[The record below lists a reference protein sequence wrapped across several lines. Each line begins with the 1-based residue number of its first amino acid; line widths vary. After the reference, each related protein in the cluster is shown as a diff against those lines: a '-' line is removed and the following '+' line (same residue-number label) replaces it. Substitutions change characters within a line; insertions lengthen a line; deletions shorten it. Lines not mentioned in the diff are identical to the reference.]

1 MTNLFLDDFM
11 IVHKVEN
18 FQINV
23 SLFSDLTLISIY
35 SNNSSKIY
43 EFTLKLEYYENNNF
57 IVTTLKNVNDFLDN
71 LIKEKNIV
79 LKETDSNLKL
89 ILFKNLKEREIIIN
103 EKDKS
108 SSEKINITFILSK

>member
-1 MTNLFLDDFM
+1 M
-11 IVHKVEN
+11 
-18 FQINV
+18 
-23 SLFSDLTLISIY
+23 
-35 SNNSSKIY
+35 
-43 EFTLKLEYYENNNF
+43 
-57 IVTTLKNVNDFLDN
+57 NDFLDN

-108 SSEKINITFILSK
+108 SSEKIKLKSLVTLRNDFAHGSPITATISEVIDYFDSGRTILEWIDEIMYPPST